1 MDAKYCG
8 AVPTIDAAV
17 APDVARIDEELQYT
31 ETQSLREDVVVA
43 VVSIVEVALPLN
55 RARLLVTVNN
65 LHMMLDL

>member
-8 AVPTIDAAV
+8 VVPTIDAVV

-31 ETQSLREDVVVA
+31 ETQNLREDVVVA
-43 VVSIVEVALPLN
+43 VV
-55 RARLLVTVNN
+55 RLLVTVNN